1 MEERAIENIRPPE
14 VIVEGNY
21 PDPKINMEY
30 DRKKLEIEKMV
41 VKAKARE
48 EVLSTFD
55 DASLQKCKKEDQLL
69 TKEDNRKNKKTGL
82 LKTDPIFQKN

>member
-1 MEERAIENIRPPE
+1 MEERAIENISL
-14 VIVEGNY
+14 

-30 DRKKLEIEKMV
+30 DRKKLEIEEMV
-41 VKAKARE
+41 AKAKARAK
-48 EVLSTFD
+48 VSSTFD